1 MKVVR
6 HINHGPSAWIV
17 SNVENPV
24 CDVKH
29 PDPVKTLAE
38 PPRDDT
44 ASGTTLH
51 KTEESGLAGK
61 QVTEV
66 TMQHV
71 DDETHGEETYGRR
84 KVVIYRI
91 CFTSPVCRIPKR
103 RWPEA
108 ESPNIFTIEPGAPL
122 FCCLEPYYYW
132 SPKNIYCNKILFLE
146 GLKPWS
152 PVFLE
157 VRSSGA
163 VNSFQT
169 LSMVELLYCGHT
181 KGYTV
186 YNGIYKDPT
195 F

>member
-44 ASGTTLH
+44 ASGTTLY
-51 KTEESGLAGK
+51 KTKESGLAGK

-71 DDETHGEETYGRR
+71 DDETHGQETYGRR
-84 KVVIYRI
+84 KVVTVYIEYVLFLQYAESQRG
-91 CFTSPVCRIPKR
+91 
-103 RWPEA
+103 WPEP
-108 ESPNIFTIEPGAPL
+108 ESPNSFTIERGVPL

-132 SPKNIYCNKILFLE
+132 SPKNFYCNRTLFLE

-152 PVFLE
+152 PVVLE
-157 VRSSGA
+157 VWSSGA
-163 VNSFQT
+163 VNPFQT
-169 LSMVELLYCGHT
+169 LSMIELLYCGHT
-181 KGYTV
+181 KGYIM
-186 YNGIYKDPT
+186 GHQDPT